1 MPLTGGDRLGPYEI
15 IAPIGAGGMGE
26 VYRARDT
33 KLKREVALKVLP
45 EAFAQDPDRML
56 RFQREAEVLAAL
68 NHPNIA
74 HIYGVEERA
83 LVMELVEGETLQGPL
98 KLETALNYAR
108 QIADAL
114 EAAHEKNI
122 IHRDLKPANIMIT
135 PAGVVKVLDFGLAAV
150 AQSSDPS
157 NPVNSPTLTISPTR
171 VGMILGTAAYMSPE
185 QARGK
190 PVDKRADIWA
200 FGVVLFEML
209 TGNRLFE
216 GGTVSDTLAQVLT
229 KEPDWEQ
236 VPAKVRRLLKK
247 CLEKDPKRR
256 LRDMG
261 DAWELLEEAAPLPHG
276 RGSVGSRLGWIVA
289 AVMTIALL
297 GALIILRPRPVDHP
311 LIRLNVDLGSDS
323 IAGDPVISPD
333 GTRVVFSARG
343 PNGKPQLATRLLDQ
357 AKPTLLPGTEN
368 ASDPF
373 FSPDGQWV
381 GFFADGKIKKL
392 SAQGGAAVTLADAP
406 VLKWGASWGEDGNII
421 VGGIPGTGLSRV
433 AAAGGAPQPIA
444 VTGLDALG
452 LRWPQILPGGAAVLF
467 TAVNGGTLESQNESI
482 VVLSL
487 KTGQIK
493 TLLRGG
499 YFGRYVPTY
508 GSTGHLMYV
517 NDGAVF
523 ALPFDPVRLESKGAA
538 SPVLDDLATGQ
549 FDFSS
554 IGTLVYRG
562 GKAQEQTYPIVWL
575 DSSGKTEPLV
585 ATPGNYGDPGFS
597 PDGQRLA
604 VVNGSG
610 NYDIFVYDLKRE
622 TMSRLTFNA
631 QDVKHPV
638 WTPDGKHIAFSAR
651 GGIFWIR
658 ADGGGEMQRLIES
671 KGQLFS
677 DSFSPDGRR
686 LAYSELNPKTG
697 ADLWTIPLDVSDPD
711 HPKPGKPE
719 PFLQTP
725 GQEFMAKFSPDGHW
739 IAYYSDES
747 GRNEVYVRPFPGSGG
762 KWQISSGG
770 GNLPVWSSAA
780 RQLFYQTL
788 DAHIMVTDYT
798 TTGDSFIAEKPRL
811 WTDRPIRNLGII
823 NRDLAPDGKRFAVFP
838 ASDAKDEEKG
848 TVHVTFLLNFFDEL
862 RRRAPA
868 GK

>member
-1 MPLTGGDRLGPYEI
+1 MTLTAGTRLGPYEI
-15 IAPIGAGGMGE
+15 LAPIGAGGMGE
-26 VYRARDT
+26 VYKANDT
-33 KLKREVALKVLP
+33 KLDREVAIKVLP
-45 EAFAQDPDRML
+45 AALAQDPERL
-56 RFQREAEVLAAL
+56 ARFEREAKVLAAL

-74 HIYGVEERA
+74 QIYGVEERA
-83 LVMELVEGETLQGPL
+83 LVMELVVGETLQGPL
-98 KLETALNYAR
+98 PLDIALNYAK

-150 AQSSDPS
+150 SQSSDPS
-157 NPVNSPTLTISPTR
+157 NPANSPTLTISPTR
-171 VGMILGTAAYMSPE
+171 AGMILGTAGYMSPE

-190 PVDKRADIWA
+190 TVDKRADIWA

-209 TGNRLFE
+209 TGKLLFAGE
-216 GGTVSDTLAQVLT
+216 TVSDTLAQVLT
-229 KEPDWEQ
+229 KEPDWQQ
-236 VPAKVRRLLKK
+236 VPAKVRRLLQA
-247 CLEKDPKRR
+247 CLQKDPKQR
-256 LRDMG
+256 LQAIG
-261 DAWELLEEAAPLPHG
+261 DLPLLLDVPEAAPRTKNVLP
-276 RGSVGSRLGWIVA
+276 WAIA

-297 GALIILRPRPVDHP
+297 GALVFMRPRPVDHA
-311 LIRLNVDLGSDS
+311 LIRLSVDLGPGS
-323 IAGDPVISPD
+323 IVGDPVISPD
-333 GTRVVFSARG
+333 GTRLVFPARG
-343 PNGKPQLATRLLDQ
+343 PSGKPQLATRLLDQ
-357 AKPTLLPGTEN
+357 ANSTLLPGTEN
-368 ASDPF
+368 ATDPF
-373 FSPDGQWV
+373 FSPDGRWI
-381 GFFADGKIKKL
+381 GFFADAKIKKI
-392 SAQGGAAVTLADAP
+392 SVQGGAAVTLSDAP

-421 VGGIPGTGLSRV
+421 LGGTPGSGLSRL
-433 AAAGGAPQPIA
+433 AGAGGAPQPLA
-444 VTGLDALG
+444 LTRLDALG
-452 LRWPQILPGGAAVLF
+452 LRWPQILPGGAFVLF
-467 TAVNGGTLESQNESI
+467 TAVSGALEYQNDSV

-517 NDGAVF
+517 NEGAVF
-523 ALPFDPVRLESKGAA
+523 ALPFDPARLESRGTP
-538 SPVLDDLATGQ
+538 SPVLDDVATRQ

-554 IGTLVYRG
+554 TGTLLYRG

-585 ATPGNYGDPGFS
+585 ATPGSYGDPRFS

-604 VVNGSG
+604 VVNGP
-610 NYDIFVYDLKRE
+610 DIFVYDLKRE
-622 TMSRLTFNA
+622 TMSRLTFAA

-638 WTPDGKHIAFSAR
+638 WTPDGKHIAYSGR
-651 GGIFWIR
+651 GGIFWMR
-658 ADGGGEMQRLIES
+658 ADGGGEKQRLSES
-671 KGQLFS
+671 TDQLFA

-697 ADLWTIPLDVSDPD
+697 ADLWTIPLDLSDPD

-719 PFLQTP
+719 PFLQTS
-725 GQEFMAKFSPDGHW
+725 GQEFMAKFSPDGRW

-747 GRNEVYVRPFPGSGG
+747 GRNEVYVRPFPGPGG

-770 GNLPVWSSAA
+770 GNLPIWSSTA

-788 DAHIMVTDYT
+788 DAYIMVADYT
-798 TTGDSFIAEKPRL
+798 VEGDSFIAEKPRL
-811 WTDRPIRNLGII
+811 WSDTPIRNLGIV
-823 NRDLAPDGKRFAVFP
+823 NSDLAADGKRFAVFP
-838 ASDAKDEEKG
+838 PSEPNAADKG
-848 TVHVTFLLNFFDEL
+848 AAHVTFLLNFFDEL
-862 RRRAPA
+862 RRSVPA

>member
-1 MPLTGGDRLGPYEI
+1 
-15 IAPIGAGGMGE
+15 
-26 VYRARDT
+26 
-33 KLKREVALKVLP
+33 
-45 EAFAQDPDRML
+45 
-56 RFQREAEVLAAL
+56 
-68 NHPNIA
+68 
-74 HIYGVEERA
+74 
-83 LVMELVEGETLQGPL
+83 
-98 KLETALNYAR
+98 
-108 QIADAL
+108 
-114 EAAHEKNI
+114 
-122 IHRDLKPANIMIT
+122 
-135 PAGVVKVLDFGLAAV
+135 
-150 AQSSDPS
+150 
-157 NPVNSPTLTISPTR
+157 
-171 VGMILGTAAYMSPE
+171 MILGTAAYMSPE

-190 PVDKRADIWA
+190 VVDKRADIWA

-209 TGNRLFE
+209 TGQPLFE
-216 GGTVSDTLAQVLT
+216 GETVSDTLAQVLT
-229 KEPDWEQ
+229 KEPDFNR
-236 VPAKVRRLLKK
+236 VPVKVRRLLRS
-247 CLEKDPKRR
+247 CLQKDPRRR
-256 LRDMG
+256 LQAIG
-261 DAWELLEEAAPLPHG
+261 DRPLLLDAPEVAPRTKNVLP
-276 RGSVGSRLGWIVA
+276 WAIA
-289 AVMTIALL
+289 AVMTVALVGALL
-297 GALIILRPRPVDHP
+297 LLRPRPVDHP
-311 LIRLNVDLGSDS
+311 LIRLNVDLGPDS
-323 IAGDPVISPD
+323 IAGGPAISPD
-333 GTRVVFSARG
+333 GTRLVFPARG
-343 PNGKPQLATRLLDQ
+343 PSGKPQLATRLLDQ
-357 AKPTLLPGTEN
+357 ANPALLPSTEN

-381 GFFADGKIKKL
+381 GFFADGKIKKI

-406 VLKWGASWGEDGNII
+406 VLLWGASWEDDANII
-421 VGGIPGTGLSRV
+421 VGGIPGSGLSRV
-433 AAAGGAPQPIA
+433 PAGGGVPQPLA

-452 LRWPQILPGGAAVLF
+452 LRWPQILPGGASVLF
-467 TAVNGGTLESQNESI
+467 TAVSGGLIEAQDNRI

-508 GSTGHLMYV
+508 GSTGHLLYAHE
-517 NDGAVF
+517 GAVF
-523 ALPFDPVRLESKGAA
+523 ALPFDPVRLESKGTA
-538 SPVLDDLATGQ
+538 SPVLDDLAAEQ

-554 IGTLVYRG
+554 TGTLVYRG
-562 GKAQEQTYPIVWL
+562 GKAPEQTYPIVWL
-575 DSSGKTEPLV
+575 DSSGKTEPLL
-585 ATPGNYGDPGFS
+585 AAPGAYGDPRFS

-604 VVNGSG
+604 VINGPG

-622 TMSRLTFNA
+622 TMARLTFAA

-658 ADGGGEMQRLIES
+658 SDGGGEKQRLIES

-697 ADLWTIPLDVSDPD
+697 ADLWTIPLDLSDPD

-725 GQEFMAKFSPDGHW
+725 GQEFAAKFSPDGHW

-747 GRNEVYVRPFPGSGG
+747 GRNEVYVRPFPGPGG

-770 GNLPVWSSAA
+770 GKLPVWSSAA

-788 DAHIMVTDYT
+788 DAHIMVVDYT
-798 TTGDSFIAEKPRL
+798 ATDDSFSAEKPRL
-811 WTDRPIRNLGII
+811 WSATPIRNMGIV
-823 NRDLAPDGKRFAVFP
+823 NSDLAPDGKRFAVFP
-838 ASDAKDEEKG
+838 LPEASAEDKG
-848 TVHVTFLLNFFDEL
+848 AVHVTFLLNFFDEL